1 MKKPKQGEVLL
12 FLVNRSKYSKATIA
26 KKMNI
31 DPSHL
36 SKLFKSELLTSK
48 MITAACSIFG
58 VDESFFDGAVLQNLT
73 QPLAVSEPEAEYQI
87 NQYEGLTAA
96 EALRYLEEKDRRH
109 WEERGRLLAII
120 ENLTKK

>member
-1 MKKPKQGEVLL
+1 MRKPRQGEVLL
-12 FLVNRSKYSKATIA
+12 FLVNRSKFSKATVA

-36 SKLFKSELLTSK
+36 SKLFKSEILTSK
-48 MITAACSIFG
+48 MRTAACTIFG
-58 VDESFFDGAVLQNLT
+58 VDESFFDGEVLQNFT
-73 QPLAVSEPEAEYQI
+73 QMVSEPDAEYRIQEF
-87 NQYEGLTAA
+87 EGLTAA
-96 EALRYLEEKDRRH
+96 DVLRYLDEKDRRH